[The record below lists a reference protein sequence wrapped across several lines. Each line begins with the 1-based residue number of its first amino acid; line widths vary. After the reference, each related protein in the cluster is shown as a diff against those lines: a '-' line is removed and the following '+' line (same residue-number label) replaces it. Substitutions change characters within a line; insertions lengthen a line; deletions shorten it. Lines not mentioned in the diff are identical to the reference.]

1 MTSRELLYVKTIA
14 EAKTISKAAQKL
26 FVAQPSLSQSLQRI
40 EDSLGTQLFNRTASG
55 LTLTYAGERYY
66 QMAVRILKIYNDFEN
81 EISDI
86 NGLKTGRIHI
96 GLPNHLGTIV
106 MAQVM
111 TPFHRLY
118 PGVEVFVSEE
128 NSDTLD
134 QKLLTGELDFAVM
147 HAPAPKDRQPLI
159 HYELL
164 KNDPFVIVLSSDH
177 PLNAQARIEDGMDYP
192 VLDPGLL
199 RDEPFLMVHKQQR
212 IRQITDSVLKKAG
225 ISQPRILLTLKS
237 YETARILAA
246 QGLGVTLLPSEY
258 ARLSSGCYTP
268 SLLAIP
274 AGYNA
279 SWSMCI
285 STLKSSF
292 LSNAAQ
298 MFMDLVRDHFAK
310 HEKAARPN

>member
-1 MTSRELLYVKTIA
+1 MTSRELLYVKTIT

-40 EDSLGTQLFNRTASG
+40 EESLGTQLFNRTASG

-86 NGLKTGRIHI
+86 NGLKTGRIHMGI
-96 GLPNHLGTIV
+96 TNHLGTIV

-111 TPFHRLY
+111 TRFHQLY

-147 HAPAPKDRQPLI
+147 HAPAPRDRQPLI
-159 HYELL
+159 QYELL
-164 KNDPFVIVLSSDH
+164 KADPFVIVLSQDH
-177 PLNAQARIEDGMDYP
+177 PLNAKATQEEGMEYP
-192 VLDPGLL
+192 VLDPALL
-199 RDEPFLMVHKQQR
+199 RKEPFLMVHKQQR

-225 ISQPRILLTLKS
+225 ISQHKIILTLKS
-237 YETARILAA
+237 YETIRILAS

-258 ARLSSGCYTP
+258 VRLSPGGLKAALLSIPP
-268 SLLAIP
+268 S
-274 AGYNA
+274 YNA

-292 LSNAAQ
+292 HSNAAQ
-298 MFMDLVRDHFAK
+298 MFMELVRSHFARE
-310 HEKAARPN
+310 EKTVPSN

>member
-40 EDSLGTQLFNRTASG
+40 EDALGTQLFNRTASG

-81 EISDI
+81 EISAI
-86 NGLKTGRIHI
+86 NDLKTGRIHL
-96 GLPNHLGTIV
+96 GTTNHLGTIV

-111 TPFHRLY
+111 TQFQKLY
-118 PGVEVFVSEE
+118 PGVEVYVSEE

-147 HAPAPKDRQPLI
+147 HAPAARDRQPLI
-159 HYELL
+159 QYELL
-164 KNDPFVIVLSSDH
+164 KDDPFVIVLSQDH
-177 PLNAQARIEDGMDYP
+177 PLNGQARQMEGLSYP
-192 VLDPGLL
+192 VLDPRLL
-199 RDEPFLMVHKQQR
+199 RGEPFLMVHKQQR

-225 ISQPRILLTLKS
+225 ISQPKIILTLRS
-237 YETARILAA
+237 YETIRILAS
-246 QGLGVTLLPSEY
+246 QGLGVTLLPLEY
-258 ARLSSGCYTP
+258 VLLDPGRFTP
-268 SLLAIP
+268 SILAIP
-274 AGYNA
+274 PEYNA

-298 MFMDLVRDHFAK
+298 VFIQLVRSHFAK
-310 HEKAARPN
+310 EVL

>member
-14 EAKTISKAAQKL
+14 ETKTISKAAQKL

-40 EDSLGTQLFNRTASG
+40 EEALGTQLFNRTASG
-55 LTLTYAGERYY
+55 LTLTYAGEKYY
-66 QMAVRILKIYNDFEN
+66 QTAVRILKIYNDFEN

-86 NGLKTGRIHI
+86 NGLKTGRVHLGIT
-96 GLPNHLGTIV
+96 NHLGTIV
-106 MAQVM
+106 MSRVM
-111 TPFHRLY
+111 ASFHQLY
-118 PGVEVFVSEE
+118 PGVDVYVTED

-134 QKLLTGELDFAVM
+134 QKLLTGELDFAVL

-164 KNDPFVIVLSSDH
+164 KDDPFVIVLSQNH
-177 PLNAQARIEDGMDYP
+177 PLLNQAAANESQPYP
-192 VLDPGLL
+192 VLDPRFLKN
-199 RDEPFLMVHKQQR
+199 EPFLMVHKQQR

-225 ISQPRILLTLKS
+225 ISQPHILLTLKS
-237 YETARILAA
+237 YETTRILAS
-246 QGLGVTLLPSEY
+246 QGLGVALLPTEY
-258 ARLSSGCYTP
+258 VRLGP
-268 SLLAIP
+268 GHPQPALLSIP
-274 AGYNA
+274 PGYNA

-298 MFMDLVRDHFAK
+298 MFMKMVRSQFAPGQ
-310 HEKAARPN
+310 EKAL

>member
-40 EDSLGTQLFNRTASG
+40 EDALGTQLFNRTASG
-55 LTLTYAGERYY
+55 LTLTYAGEKYY

-86 NGLKTGRIHI
+86 NGLKTGRIHLGI
-96 GLPNHLGTIV
+96 TNHLGTIV
-106 MAQVM
+106 MSQVM
-111 TPFHRLY
+111 TRFHQLY

-134 QKLLTGELDFAVM
+134 QKILTGELDFAVL
-147 HAPAPKDRQPLI
+147 HAPSPKDRQPLI

-164 KNDPFVIVLSSDH
+164 KDDPFVIVLTQDH
-177 PLNAQARIEDGMDYP
+177 PLLERAEPRPSFPYP
-192 VLDPGLL
+192 VLDPRLL
-199 RDEPFLMVHKQQR
+199 KNEPFLMVHKQQR
-212 IRQITDSVLKKAG
+212 ILQITDSVLKKAG
-225 ISQPRILLTLKS
+225 IGQPHIRLTLRS
-237 YETARILAA
+237 YETIRILAS

-258 ARLSSGCYTP
+258 VTRDPGRFHPALLS
-268 SLLAIP
+268 IP
-274 AGYNA
+274 TEYNA

-298 MFMDLVRDHFAK
+298 MFMELVRGQFGGNT
-310 HEKAARPN
+310 EKR